1 MSVPTVQADNGN
13 QQVFQPVPT
22 HDDIRE
28 LSGRLRAA
36 KSGQAKLLVAVIF
49 LAGVVAAGAAALAMI
64 YGDTSRQVAAAEEE
78 LAVQVKANAGL
89 EEQLVQKNQVITTQA
104 ATLDSYA
111 DFQSIIA
118 LQAQADTLEAEIE
131 ALLAQPSRSNA
142 PASLKQ
148 IPADVEWLDDTVAAL
163 AKRRDELRALKKKVE
178 AWPPVPARVRPD

>member
-1 MSVPTVQADNGN
+1 MSVPTVQPDNGN

-22 HDDIRE
+22 HDDIRD
-28 LSGRLRAA
+28 LSQQVRAA

-49 LAGVVAAGAAALAMI
+49 LAGVVAAGAVAMAMMN
-64 YGDTSRQVAAAEEE
+64 GNANQQVAAAEQE
-78 LAVQVKANAGL
+78 LAVQVKKSATL
-89 EEQLVQKNQVITTQA
+89 EEQLDQKDQVIATQA

-118 LQAQADTLEAEIE
+118 LQAQAATLESEIT

-142 PASLKQ
+142 PARLKQ
-148 IPADVEWLDDTVAAL
+148 MPADVEWLDDVVSAL
-163 AKRRDELRALKKKVE
+163 ADRRDELLALKMEVE